1 MTDLAGRRI
10 LVVEDEML
18 IALLIESLLKEMGCV
33 VSKASGLDEAMA
45 LIDDQPHG
53 FDAATLNLGLNGEKA
68 DELAALLQ
76 ARTTPFIVVTGYTEP
91 QILDRFAGKP
101 VVSKPLVPEDLEAAL
116 RQAIFN
122 AEHI

>member
-18 IALLIESLLKEMGCV
+18 IALLIESLLKEMGCA
-33 VSKASGLDEAMA
+33 VSIASGLDEALA
-45 LIDDQPHG
+45 VIHDDPHG
-53 FDAATLNLGLNGEKA
+53 FDAVTLNLGLNGKKA

-91 QILDRFAGKP
+91 QVLDRFAGQP
-101 VVSKPLVPEDLEAAL
+101 VVSKPLVPQQLEAAL
-116 RQAIFN
+116 RQAIRD
-122 AEHI
+122 AGHI

>member
-1 MTDLAGRRI
+1 MTNLAGRRI
-10 LVVEDEML
+10 LVVEEEIL
-18 IALLIESLLKEMGCV
+18 IALLIETLLREMGCV
-33 VSKASGLDEAMA
+33 VSKASGLDEALA
-45 LIDDQPHG
+45 LIDDEPCG

-68 DELAALLQ
+68 DELAALFQ

-91 QILDRFAGKP
+91 QILDRFAGRP
-101 VVSKPLVPEDLEAAL
+101 VVSKPLVPEHLEAAL